1 MALVKSKERTAIL
14 ALAGAGALWGLS
26 VPLTKLAL
34 PWLDAAWLTFARFAL
49 AAPLLALAGRR
60 GLRDALTPQ
69 ILGAGAL
76 GFGAVILL
84 QNTGVERTSVTHA
97 ALIVAVAP
105 VLVAAIAAGS
115 GQAQTRP
122 LSWGGYALALAGV
135 GLIAGAHGG
144 GASSQGDLLVLA
156 SAVLSA
162 AFITLQPPLL
172 AGREPAAVTA
182 VQFTAG
188 ALVALPLAA
197 LTAGAPAPPAHPIP
211 VVSLAVLSLA
221 GTLLPFWLFAFGQA
235 RVPAE
240 RAAAFVNLEP
250 VVGAATGWIALGN
263 TATFGQL
270 AGAVAVLAGIALG
283 IRRPAPTVHT
293 PTSLSPGAPRL
304 LAECVHAARARPE
317 ARACV
322 SSAGLRLVRARSDP
336 GRRADERRDGAAL
349 GAIRTRYRRLAERD
363 LRERS

>member
-1 MALVKSKERTAIL
+1 MVFVKTQERTAVL

-60 GLRDALTPQ
+60 GFRHALTAR
-69 ILGAGAL
+69 ILAAGAV

-105 VLVAAIAAGS
+105 VLVAAIAAGT
-115 GQAQTRP
+115 GQAETRP
-122 LSWGGYALALAGV
+122 LTWGGYALALGGV

-144 GASSQGDLLVLA
+144 GASSEGDLFVLA

-162 AFITLQPPLL
+162 AFITLQPRLL

-182 VQFTAG
+182 VQFAAG
-188 ALVALPLAA
+188 ALLALPLAA
-197 LTAGAPAPPAHPIP
+197 LTGGAPSLPPRAIP

-221 GTLLPFWLFAFGQA
+221 GTLVPFWLFAFGQA

-240 RAAAFVNLEP
+240 RAGAFVNLEP
-250 VVGAATGWIALGN
+250 VIGAATGWIALGD
-263 TATFGQL
+263 TATIGQL
-270 AGAVAVLAGIALG
+270 AGAFAVLAGIALST
-283 IRRPAPTVHT
+283 RAPA
-293 PTSLSPGAPRL
+293 TSRLRVSAETSSATGRELELSPQA
-304 LAECVHAARARPE
+304 
-317 ARACV
+317 
-322 SSAGLRLVRARSDP
+322 
-336 GRRADERRDGAAL
+336 
-349 GAIRTRYRRLAERD
+349 
-363 LRERS
+363 